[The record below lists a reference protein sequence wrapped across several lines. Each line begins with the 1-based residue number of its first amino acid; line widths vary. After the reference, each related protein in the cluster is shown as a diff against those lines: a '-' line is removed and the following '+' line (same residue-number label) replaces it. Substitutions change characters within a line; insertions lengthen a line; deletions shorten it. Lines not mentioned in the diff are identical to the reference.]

1 MEKVLNKCT
10 EEDLINVEKVEE
22 ILKGYGFSDN
32 DIKLLDGYAEGHD
45 LMIVFADNEIK
56 LEDTQDPGDF
66 WAVGV
71 PDIIAWTAEANEDIL
86 HEEEK
91 KDEPNQEKINSL
103 IKDMEQLNHLHELIT
118 KNKNNIAI

>member
-1 MEKVLNKCT
+1 MEKVSNNCT
-10 EEDLINVEKVEE
+10 EKVNE

-45 LMIVFADNEIK
+45 LTIVFVDNEIK

-66 WAVGV
+66 WAVGISDV
-71 PDIIAWTAEANEDIL
+71 VTWIAEANEDIL
-86 HEEEK
+86 NEEK
-91 KDEPNQEKINSL
+91 NKDKPNQEKINSL
-103 IKDMEQLNHLHELIT
+103 MKDMEQLNHLHELIT